1 MSMGTEQDLERMGE
15 QERRLCLARFD
26 NDTAWELGTRI
37 RTLCESRS
45 LALAIEVRMMRE
57 TVFFYAMQGTS
68 PENADWVRRK
78 RNTVELMQSSSYAVG
93 RALALEGLTLEQK
106 MGLPLRDYATHGGG
120 FPIRV
125 DGIGGVGAVTVS
137 GAPQRED
144 HAIVVAVLAELCGIP
159 LLEVALD

>member
-1 MSMGTEQDLERMGE
+1 MGTEQDIERMAE
-15 QERRLCLARFD
+15 QERRLCFARFD
-26 NDTAWELGTRI
+26 NAAAWELGIRI
-37 RTLCESRS
+37 KALCESRS
-45 LALAIEVRMMRE
+45 LALAIEVRLMRE

-78 RNTVELMQSSSYAVG
+78 RNTVELAQSSSYAVG
-93 RALALEGLTLEQK
+93 RALELEGLSLEQK

-125 DGIGGVGAVTVS
+125 DGIGAVGAVTIS

-144 HAIVVAVLAELCGIP
+144 HAIVVTVLAELCGIP
-159 LLEVALD
+159 LREVALD

>member
-1 MSMGTEQDLERMGE
+1 MGTEQDIERMAE
-15 QERRLCLARFD
+15 QERRLCFARFD

-45 LALAIEVRMMRE
+45 LALAIEVRLMRE
-57 TVFFYAMQGTS
+57 TAFFHTMRGTT

-78 RNTVELMQSSSYAVG
+78 RNTVELLQHSSYAVG
-93 RALALEGLTLEQK
+93 RSLELEGLPLEQK
-106 MGLPLRDYATHGGG
+106 MGLPVRDFATHGGG

-125 DGIGGVGAVTVS
+125 EGVGCIGVVTVS

-144 HAIVVAVLAELCGIP
+144 HAIVVAALAGMCGVP
-159 LLEVALD
+159 LGDVALD